1 MRRSTV
7 VLLLALLAPPA
18 SAASF
23 CADSAGA
30 IQAALAAAQ
39 ANGEDDV
46 VRIVAGSYA
55 VSTTLAY
62 VSNEP
67 HAITITGGYSAGCS
81 DFAFADTT
89 LDGQHLVTPL
99 YVGNANGAIT
109 INWLVFSGGYSADTT
124 AGGLIVASDTGAI
137 TIVFD
142 KFFANRS
149 AGSGGPVGHAGGL
162 YVSAGSGGA
171 KVCDNLFIG
180 NRGTDAGGA
189 IVSQASGESR
199 LVGNTIVANTSDT
212 AGEPG
217 GLFVGGN
224 GHFVLSDN
232 IIWNNAGS
240 GGSDFVAASANS
252 RTADD
257 IGIVGAGSVAGDVAG
272 ELSVDPQFAACEG
285 FVCFDFELARSS
297 PLVDAGDDDPPGGLS
312 DADLAG
318 KPRVI
323 GPHVDIGA
331 YENDRLLADGFEP

>member
-1 MRRSTV
+1 MDPDQQ
-7 VLLLALLAPPA
+7 LL
-18 SAASF
+18 
-23 CADSAGA
+23 
-30 IQAALAAAQ
+30 
-39 ANGEDDV
+39 
-46 VRIVAGSYA
+46 
-55 VSTTLAY
+55 
-62 VSNEP
+62 
-67 HAITITGGYSAGCS
+67 
-81 DFAFADTT
+81 
-89 LDGQHLVTPL
+89 
-99 YVGNANGAIT
+99 
-109 INWLVFSGGYSADTT
+109 
-124 AGGLIVASDTGAI
+124 
-137 TIVFD
+137 
-142 KFFANRS
+142 
-149 AGSGGPVGHAGGL
+149 
-162 YVSAGSGGA
+162 
-171 KVCDNLFIG
+171 
-180 NRGTDAGGA
+180 
-189 IVSQASGESR
+189 
-199 LVGNTIVANTSDT
+199 
-212 AGEPG
+212 

-323 GPHVDIGA
+323 GSHVDIGA